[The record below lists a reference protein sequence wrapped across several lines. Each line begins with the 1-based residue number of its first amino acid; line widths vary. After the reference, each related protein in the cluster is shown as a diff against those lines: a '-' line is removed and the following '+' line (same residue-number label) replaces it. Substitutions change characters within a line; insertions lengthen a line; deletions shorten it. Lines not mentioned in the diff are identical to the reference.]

1 MEKVLRAVVLKK
13 AKDKCSRQ
21 RTYIGE
27 YLCYSY
33 GGCAEFLKKNKVCGK
48 FYNKQIN
55 KIVKN
60 IFNFQ
65 LHM

>member
-27 YLCYSY
+27 CLCYSY
-33 GGCAEFLKKNKVCGK
+33 GGCAEFLKKIRYVGN
-48 FYNKQIN
+48 FIIN
-55 KIVKN
+55 R
-60 IFNFQ
+60 
-65 LHM
+65 LTRL